1 MTGAPRPKTTVTFQ
15 GIEVTATKGRL
26 WHVEAAGRSASA
38 GFLDQALD
46 LVLPQLSR
54 QEQDSLMIRLLTAAA
69 ADEDS
74 S

>member
-1 MTGAPRPKTTVTFQ
+1 MNGNRRATTTVTFQ
-15 GIEVTATKGRL
+15 GIEVTAKKNRL

-46 LVLPQLSR
+46 RVLPQLSY
-54 QEQDSLMIRLLTAAA
+54 QEQDSLMILLLTAAA
-69 ADEDS
+69 AEDS

>member
-1 MTGAPRPKTTVTFQ
+1 VKTTATVTFQ
-15 GIEVTATKGRL
+15 GIEVTAKKNRL

-46 LVLPQLSR
+46 LVLPQLSY
-54 QEQDSLMIRLLTAAA
+54 QEQDSLMILLLTATAA
-69 ADEDS
+69 EGS